1 MASKEHD
8 TNPDHRDRQRCEPT
22 AEDRNEDGECERI
35 IHGSISV
42 QPGSKLGILA
52 ADIHCMSSPEERLMR
67 AVWGK
72 TEVMY
77 DRRQKKPRRTGW
89 RGGRRASD
97 WPEAPGTGRQKRQA
111 KPAKLIM

>member
-1 MASKEHD
+1 MRGNHSRRVVSRAAS
-8 TNPDHRDRQRCEPT
+8 NLCI
-22 AEDRNEDGECERI
+22 A
-35 IHGSISV
+35 
-42 QPGSKLGILA
+42 A
-52 ADIHCMSSPEERLMR
+52 ADIHGMSSPEERLMK

-97 WPEAPGTGRQKRQA
+97 WPEALGNGRPKRQA

>member
-1 MASKEHD
+1 MSTAAIQTTAMVSAARLPQKIAMKMVNASESF
-8 TNPDHRDRQRCEPT
+8 T
-22 AEDRNEDGECERI
+22 
-35 IHGSISV
+35 V
-42 QPGSKLGILA
+42 YFPGPASNLWIAA
-52 ADIHCMSSPEERLMR
+52 ADIHGMSSPEERLMK

-97 WPEAPGTGRQKRQA
+97 WPEAFGTGRQKRQA
-111 KPAKLIM
+111 KPVKLIM

>member
-1 MASKEHD
+1 MRANHSR
-8 TNPDHRDRQRCEPT
+8 TNTP
-22 AEDRNEDGECERI
+22 
-35 IHGSISV
+35 
-42 QPGSKLGILA
+42 QPGSKLRIVA
-52 ADIHCMSSPEERLMR
+52 ADIHGMSSPEERLMR

-77 DRRQKKPRRTGW
+77 DRRQNKPRRTGW

-97 WPEAPGTGRQKRQA
+97 WPEALGTGRKKRQA

>member
-1 MASKEHD
+1 MLRDASRFTHLDRRVSPHPNVAILSAD
-8 TNPDHRDRQRCEPT
+8 T
-22 AEDRNEDGECERI
+22 
-35 IHGSISV
+35 HG
-42 QPGSKLGILA
+42 
-52 ADIHCMSSPEERLMR
+52 MSSPEERLMK

-97 WPEAPGTGRQKRQA
+97 WPEAFGTGRQKRHP
-111 KPAKLIM
+111 KPAKFIM

>member
-1 MASKEHD
+1 
-8 TNPDHRDRQRCEPT
+8 
-22 AEDRNEDGECERI
+22 
-35 IHGSISV
+35 V
-42 QPGSKLGILA
+42 QPDSKLRIVA
-52 ADIHCMSSPEERLMR
+52 ADIHGMSSPEERLMR

-97 WPEAPGTGRQKRQA
+97 WPEALGTGRQKRQA

>member
-1 MASKEHD
+1 MV
-8 TNPDHRDRQRCEPT
+8 T
-22 AEDRNEDGECERI
+22 AARLPQKIATKMVNVTESFTAYC
-35 IHGSISV
+35 
-42 QPGSKLGILA
+42 PATGSKLGVAA
-52 ADIHCMSSPEERLMR
+52 ADIHGMASPEERLMK
-67 AVWGK
+67 AVLGK

-97 WPEAPGTGRQKRQA
+97 WPEAFGTGRQKRQT